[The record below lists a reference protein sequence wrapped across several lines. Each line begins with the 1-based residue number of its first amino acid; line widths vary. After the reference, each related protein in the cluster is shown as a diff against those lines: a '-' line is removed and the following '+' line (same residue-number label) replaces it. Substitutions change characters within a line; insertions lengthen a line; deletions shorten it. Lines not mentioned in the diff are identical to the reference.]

1 MATSLVLTILG
12 DDKPGFVEVLAE
24 AVTSN
29 GANWLESRM
38 THLAGKFAGI
48 VHIES
53 PDQQVDAVLAALNNL
68 MSNDM
73 RLAVERSGTVSAA
86 GRKHLERVV
95 ELTGSDHPGIVHD
108 FTRVLASRKISIE
121 ELTTDTD
128 SASMAGGKVFRAT
141 AVVHVPETVDLVD
154 LQNDLEELANDL
166 MVDISLRSD
175 P

>member
-53 PDQQVDAVLAALNNL
+53 PDQKVDAVLAALDAL
-68 MSNDM
+68 SSQDLQ
-73 RLAVERSGTVSAA
+73 LAVERSRAVPAA
-86 GRKHLERVV
+86 GKHLERIV

-108 FTRVLASRKISIE
+108 FTRVLANRKISIE

-141 AVVHVPETVDLVD
+141 AIVHVPETVDLAD

-166 MVDISLRSD
+166 MVDISLGD
-175 P
+175 DH